1 MNPREKS
8 MLIVT
13 LALIVILVG
22 KSLFFDEV
30 KNLTD
35 EEQEFKTFVEYS
47 VSEKYNGKLQQF
59 HIITYRVFDIFVA
72 DNQKKTN
79 IIYEDPDT
87 GQEINKILDVRYT
100 AQVRSYLLG
109 ILPFKQFSVT
119 AKEI

>member
-59 HIITYRVFDIFVA
+59 HIITYRVF
-72 DNQKKTN
+72 
-79 IIYEDPDT
+79 
-87 GQEINKILDVRYT
+87 
-100 AQVRSYLLG
+100 
-109 ILPFKQFSVT
+109 
-119 AKEI
+119 

>member
-1 MNPREKS
+1 

>member
-13 LALIVILVG
+13 LVLILILAG

-30 KNLTD
+30 KDLSK

-47 VSEKYNGKLQQF
+47 VSEKYNGKLQQY

-72 DNQKKTN
+72 DDLKKTN
-79 IIYEDPDT
+79 IIYKDPKT
-87 GQEINKILDVRYT
+87 GQEVDKILNVRYT
-100 AQVRSYLLG
+100 ARVRGYLLG
-109 ILPFKQFSVT
+109 IFPFKQFAVT